1 MNESIDLCFLMF
13 VYTYISHMLALHY
26 HVNVIS
32 GPGLFLMYLV
42 LGFFALITA
51 YFSVVEQKRIVH
63 RDNRRAVQRR
73 KHVPGVDEICFDFE
87 EITREQALFRILG
100 WYMFMCIYIYIVSY
114 NFIPLNSYL
123 PNYLLS

>member
-1 MNESIDLCFLMF
+1 MNYYVLFLVFML
-13 VYTYISHMLALHY
+13 TYISHILALHY

-100 WYMFMCIYIYIVSY
+100 MYILICICICVLVMFI
-114 NFIPLNSYL
+114 
-123 PNYLLS
+123 